1 MIAMN
6 KKYMKL
12 AALAAIAIGGYLVVR
27 NILGK
32 SKGSNIESPTPDAPS
47 KISAQDFP
55 IKKGSKGEKVRE
67 LQTILVGINPS
78 SLPKYGVDGDFGS
91 ETESALFKYL
101 NKKTVDSQDDMTT
114 LIGLKDAAQATAL
127 QNSVNDNRNVA
138 ANQII
143 SSWIGNKGLSV
154 YAKNV
159 VQYAVG
165 NLSFSGQETN
175 LATKNAGTGALI
187 VNGFQVKAMS
197 VLPSGFLKIIITGG
211 LTDNFIKISP
221 FAVVLK

>member
-6 KKYMKL
+6 NKYMKL
-12 AALAAIAIGGYLVVR
+12 AALAAIAVGGYLVIK

-32 SKGSNIESPTPDAPS
+32 SNDEAPTPEVPD
-47 KISAQDFP
+47 KITFLDFP
-55 IKKGSKGEKVRE
+55 IKKGSKGVAVRD
-67 LQTILVGINPS
+67 LQTILVGINS
-78 SLPKYGVDGDFGS
+78 NALPKYGIDGDFGS
-91 ETESALFKYL
+91 ETEAALFKYL
-101 NKKTVDSQDDMTT
+101 NKKSVDSQDDLTT
-114 LIGLKDAAQATAL
+114 LRGLKDAAQATNL
-127 QNSVNDNRNVA
+127 QTSITDNRNVA

-143 SSWIGNKGLSV
+143 AGWKSNPSNAI
-154 YAKNV
+154 YAKEV

-187 VNGFQVKAMS
+187 ANGFEIKEMS
-197 VLPSGFLKIIITGG
+197 ILPSGMLKIIIGTGG
-211 LTDNFIKISP
+211 LTNNFIKISP